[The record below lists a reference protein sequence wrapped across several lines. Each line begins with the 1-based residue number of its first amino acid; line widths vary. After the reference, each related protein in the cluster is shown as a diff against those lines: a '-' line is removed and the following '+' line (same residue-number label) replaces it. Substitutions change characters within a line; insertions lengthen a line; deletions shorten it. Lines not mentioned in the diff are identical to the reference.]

1 MLRISVKGLYPV
13 LKGLADK
20 FEIFQCDIHNL
31 INIITFAATLH
42 SFYPVACADPAG
54 SDSLVQVG
62 TNNLVR
68 RVMRKGQHFA
78 RAFKRAVAVE
88 YLQSGEERKVIA
100 MKYGLPNVQTISNWV
115 SLYLTPHEIETKCV
129 NLPRIN
135 VNAVEMSKVETPQ
148 PQVPLEDQQA
158 VIAQLQKQ
166 LQKLEKQLQF
176 EKDRNYAL
184 NTLIDIAEE
193 QGIKIRKKSG
203 VKR

>member
-1 MLRISVKGLYPV
+1 M
-13 LKGLADK
+13 
-20 FEIFQCDIHNL
+20 
-31 INIITFAATLH
+31 
-42 SFYPVACADPAG
+42 
-54 SDSLVQVG
+54 
-62 TNNLVR
+62 R
-68 RVMRKGQHFA
+68 RGQHFA

-100 MKYGLPNVQTISNWV
+100 MKYGLPSVQTISNWV

-135 VNAVEMSKVETPQ
+135 VNAVEMAKVDTPQ
-148 PQVPLEDQQA
+148 TQVPLENQQA
-158 VIAQLQKQ
+158 AIDQLQKQ

>member
-1 MLRISVKGLYPV
+1 M
-13 LKGLADK
+13 
-20 FEIFQCDIHNL
+20 F
-31 INIITFAATLH
+31 
-42 SFYPVACADPAG
+42 
-54 SDSLVQVG
+54 
-62 TNNLVR
+62 
-68 RVMRKGQHFA
+68 M
-78 RAFKRAVAVE
+78 RAVAVE
-88 YLQSGEERKVIA
+88 YLQTGVPRTEIA
-100 MKYGLPNVQTISNWV
+100 MKYGLPNVQTVSNWV
-115 SLYLTPHEIETKCV
+115 SLCLTPLEIQTKCV

>member
-1 MLRISVKGLYPV
+1 
-13 LKGLADK
+13 
-20 FEIFQCDIHNL
+20 
-31 INIITFAATLH
+31 
-42 SFYPVACADPAG
+42 
-54 SDSLVQVG
+54 
-62 TNNLVR
+62 
-68 RVMRKGQHFA
+68 MRKGQRFA

-100 MKYGLPNVQTISNWV
+100 MKYGLPNVQTVSNWV

-135 VNAVEMSKVETPQ
+135 AVEMAKVETPQ
-148 PQVPLEDQQA
+148 PQVPLESQQA
-158 VIAQLQKQ
+158 VIEQLQKQ

>member
-1 MLRISVKGLYPV
+1 
-13 LKGLADK
+13 
-20 FEIFQCDIHNL
+20 
-31 INIITFAATLH
+31 
-42 SFYPVACADPAG
+42 
-54 SDSLVQVG
+54 
-62 TNNLVR
+62 
-68 RVMRKGQHFA
+68 MRKGQRFA

-100 MKYGLPNVQTISNWV
+100 LKYGLPSVQTVSNWV

-135 VNAVEMSKVETPQ
+135 VNAEEMAKSETP
-148 PQVPLEDQQA
+148 PAQVPLESQQA
-158 VIAQLQKQ
+158 VIDQLQKQ

-193 QGIKIRKKSG
+193 QGIKIRQKSG